1 MFLDLAKAF
10 DTVPHERPLLKAK
23 FYGIFGEL
31 NNWLR
36 DFLTGRRQRVIG
48 NGSSSKWSPVLSAV
62 LQGTVLGPILFL
74 LFINDLASV
83 VSSSV
88 KLFADDS
95 VPYRAILSPR
105 LTTIRF
111 NRTCCSLRNGWICDK

>member
-1 MFLDLAKAF
+1 M
-10 DTVPHERPLLKAK
+10 
-23 FYGIFGEL
+23 
-31 NNWLR
+31 
-36 DFLTGRRQRVIG
+36 G
-48 NGSSSKWSPVLSAV
+48 NGSSPKWSPVVSGV
-62 LQGTVLGPILFL
+62 LQGTVLWPILFL

-111 NRTCCSLRNGWICDK
+111 NRTCFSLRNGRLCGK